1 MFQTSSPYIQ
11 SLYSNDSIRFQI
23 KSHHYL
29 QEISSKASTKVLL
42 HISMH
47 NNVSGNNK
55 SFFYFIILYFV
66 IYFKSFWQHIEKS
79 PKQMFQTSPLLD
91 DFLYLHSAFQNDD
104 NRIVFHNADV
114 FHKPTNRDVVILRE
128 IEAVGRQAL
137 FDTLNLRGHPL
148 V

>member
-91 DFLYLHSAFQNDD
+91 VFLYFHSAFQNDD
-104 NRIVFHNADV
+104 NRIVFHNSDILNKA
-114 FHKPTNRDVVILRE
+114 TNSHIVIFRK
-128 IEAVGRQAL
+128 IKTVG
-137 FDTLNLRGHPL
+137 
-148 V
+148 

>member
-1 MFQTSSPYIQ
+1 MFQTSSPYVQ

-29 QEISSKASTKVLL
+29 QEISSKASTKALL

-66 IYFKSFWQHIEKS
+66 IYFKSFWQHIERRGCRK
-79 PKQMFQTSPLLD
+79 LH
-91 DFLYLHSAFQNDD
+91 FLATCDSLFD
-104 NRIVFHNADV
+104 NRLDFFCFISDFSKTFTHEKEDC
-114 FHKPTNRDVVILRE
+114 
-128 IEAVGRQAL
+128 
-137 FDTLNLRGHPL
+137 
-148 V
+148 